1 MTGYSAKVDQNAQWF
16 QTTLP
21 GGLSDVFGL
30 RTAAFYRNDSGVQFT
45 LNGESVKSTATYYEL
60 LEPRTA
66 KVLGEI
72 TNSYLPDAFPVLTVN
87 QFGKG
92 RAFYLATESNTTAIG
107 PALELVKKAVGIQDG
122 PHTPEGVYARVVKG
136 RTFYVN
142 TNYQSVSFPVE
153 GTKRGLLSGKT
164 FSGTLT
170 LPAKGA
176 DLIE

>member
-30 RTAAFYRNDSGVQFT
+30 RTAAFYRNDSGVRFT
-45 LNGESVKSTATYYEL
+45 LNGEPFNSTATYYEL

-66 KVLGEI
+66 KALGEI
-72 TNSYLPDAFPVLTVN
+72 TNSYLPDVFPALTVN

-92 RAFYLATESNTTAIG
+92 RAYYLATESNATAIG
-107 PALELVKKAVGIQDG
+107 PAIELVKKAVGIEDG
-122 PHTPEGVYARVVKG
+122 PHTPDGVYARVVQG
-136 RTFYVN
+136 RTFFVN
-142 TNYQSVSFPVE
+142 TNYQSVTFPIE
-153 GTKRGLLSGKT
+153 GTKRGLLSGKS
-164 FSGTLT
+164 FEGKIT

>member
-1 MTGYSAKVDQNAQWF
+1 MTGYSAKIDEHAQWF

-45 LNGESVKSTATYYEL
+45 IEGQPVKTTAAYYEL

-72 TNSYLPDAFPVLTVN
+72 TNSYLPDSFPALTVN

-92 RAFYLATESNTTAIG
+92 RAFYLATESNATAIG
-107 PALELVKKAVGIQDG
+107 PVLDIVKKAAGIQDG
-122 PHTPEGVYARVVKG
+122 PRTPDGVYARVIQG

-142 TNYQSVSFPVE
+142 TNYKSVTFPIE

-164 FSGTLT
+164 FSGMLT